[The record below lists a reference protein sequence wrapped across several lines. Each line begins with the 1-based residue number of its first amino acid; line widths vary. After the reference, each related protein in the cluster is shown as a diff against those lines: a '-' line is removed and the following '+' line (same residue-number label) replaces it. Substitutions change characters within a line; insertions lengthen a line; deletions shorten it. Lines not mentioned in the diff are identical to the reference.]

1 MVTSRTKAS
10 VAYWHKWMGL
20 ILSVPLLGWVIS
32 SAVLMVITYDL
43 PNGLAGVYRLQ
54 PFNSVDVQLTSA
66 KLSPTEI
73 LQKVSSDYGLERVH
87 WIRLESRGS
96 HLLYIVRPTP
106 FSLSMTFDANTG
118 RRLDPLSDDLLTIT
132 ANESLVG
139 TKFQSLE
146 DSPDFNRDYSVE
158 RVPAVAVKM
167 VGEQPTILILSR
179 DAGRTLRRANDD
191 TERFHW
197 WYKIFH
203 VNQFTDHVIPWTA
216 LLYICVLGVLV
227 SIVLGY
233 FIFWWRRNRVV
244 QVANTKPSLFSARN
258 LHRKIG
264 VAVGGV
270 LFIQLAIGIYIWL
283 SLGPLNDAFR
293 GKPSFANHWKAG
305 ITSTQTLADAST
317 IFAQVADSLPI
328 SPKPIQAIEWRKII
342 NQDVWLI
349 TSRKDERPIAFSATT
364 GEKIEAIHPN
374 IAGEVARQEMIGN
387 PNFKYLEPLHFASMD
402 LAQKL
407 PAYRF
412 RFDDAQNTDVYMM
425 QNTGEIVMRRPF
437 FWRLFG
443 PFLNTH
449 TLAFTKNK
457 SIDIT
462 LLALFQIC
470 FLMVIITGWRLQFP
484 AKKSKLKINA

>member
-1 MVTSRTKAS
+1 MATSRTKAS
-10 VAYWHKWMGL
+10 VASWHKWMGL
-20 ILSVPLLGWVIS
+20 ILSIPLLGWVIS
-32 SAVLMVITYDL
+32 SAVLMIITFDL

-54 PFNSVDVQLTSA
+54 PYNSVDVQLTSA
-66 KLSPTEI
+66 KLRPTEI

-96 HLLYIVRPTP
+96 HLLYIIRPTP

-118 RRLDPLSDDLLTIT
+118 QRLDPLTDDLLAIT

-146 DSPDFNRDYSVE
+146 DSPDFNRDYSIE

-167 VGEQPTILILSR
+167 VGEQPTMLILSR
-179 DAGRTLRRANDD
+179 DTGRTLRRANDD
-191 TERFHW
+191 TESFHW

-216 LLYICVLGVLV
+216 LLYICVLGVLI

-233 FIFWWRRNRVV
+233 FMFWWRRNRIV
-244 QVANTKPSLFSARN
+244 QVAITKPSVFSSRN
-258 LHRKIG
+258 LHRKLG

-293 GKPSFANHWKAG
+293 GKPSFANNWKAG
-305 ITSTQTLADAST
+305 ITSTQKLVDAST
-317 IFAQVADSLPI
+317 IFAKVADTLPN

-349 TSRKDERPIAFSATT
+349 TTRKDERPIAFNATT
-364 GEKIEAIHPN
+364 GEKFEAIHPN
-374 IAGEVARQEMIGN
+374 IAGEMARQEMIGN
-387 PNFKYLEPLHFASMD
+387 PNFKYLEPLNFASMD

-449 TLAFTKNK
+449 MLAVTKNK
-457 SIDIT
+457 SIDIIF
-462 LLALFQIC
+462 LAIFQIS
-470 FLMVIITGWRLQFP
+470 FLIVILTGWRLQLSG
-484 AKKSKLKINA
+484 KQKRIR

>member
-1 MVTSRTKAS
+1 MATSRTKAS
-10 VAYWHKWMGL
+10 VASWHKWMGL
-20 ILSVPLLGWVIS
+20 ILSIPLLGWVIS
-32 SAVLMVITYDL
+32 SAVLMVITFDL

-54 PFNSVDVQLTSA
+54 PYNSVDVQLSSA
-66 KLSPTEI
+66 KLSPTAI
-73 LQKVSSDYGLERVH
+73 LQKVASAYGIECVH
-87 WIRLESRGS
+87 WVRLESRGS

-118 RRLDPLSDDLLTIT
+118 RRLDPLSDELLATT
-132 ANESLVG
+132 ANEALVG
-139 TKFQSLE
+139 TRFQSLE
-146 DSPDFNRDYSVE
+146 HSPDFNRDYAVD

-167 VGEQPTILILSR
+167 VGEQPTILMLSR
-179 DAGRTLRRANDD
+179 DAGRTLRRANND
-191 TERFHW
+191 TESFHW
-197 WYKIFH
+197 WYKFFH

-216 LLYICVLGVLV
+216 LLYSCVIGVLV
-227 SIVLGY
+227 SIVFGY
-233 FIFWWRRNRVV
+233 MMFWWRRNRVV
-244 QVANTKPSLFSARN
+244 QVALKPSVFSARN

-305 ITSTQTLADAST
+305 INNTQSLADAQAITTMLTNAIAKS
-317 IFAQVADSLPI
+317 SR
-328 SPKPIQAIEWRKII
+328 PIQAIEWRKFLD
-342 NQDVWLI
+342 QDVWLI
-349 TSRKDERPIAFSATT
+349 TLRKDERPVAFNAKT
-364 GEKIEAIHPN
+364 GKKIEAIHPN
-374 IAGEVARQEMIGN
+374 VAGEMARQEMKGN
-387 PNFKYLEPLHFASMD
+387 PNFEYLEPLHFASMD

-412 RFDDAQNTDVYMM
+412 RFNDAQNTDVYMM

-449 TLAFTKNK
+449 MLAVTKNK
-457 SIDIT
+457 PFDIT
-462 LLALFQIC
+462 LLALFQIS
-470 FLMVIITGWRLQFP
+470 FLIVIITGWRLQFP
-484 AKKSKLKINA
+484 AKLKKAKD